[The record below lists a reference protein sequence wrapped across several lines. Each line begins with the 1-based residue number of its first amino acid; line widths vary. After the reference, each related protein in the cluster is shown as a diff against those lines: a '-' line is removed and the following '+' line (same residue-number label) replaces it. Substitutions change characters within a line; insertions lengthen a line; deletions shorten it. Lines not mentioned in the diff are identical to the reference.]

1 MAAAT
6 PRPPR
11 CNLTPPLRLL
21 PPFLCSYASFIESL
35 EACSR
40 DNLEFVKDRAVKTM

>member
-1 MAAAT
+1 MSSCKRNNDLYLHFPNLCT
-6 PRPPR
+6 PAPHR
-11 CNLTPPLRLL
+11 
-21 PPFLCSYASFIESL
+21 SYASFIESL